1 LYIKE
6 KNLITLNVK
15 EIKLI
20 LKDFR
25 KIKIYCDVKEFKR
38 LKRKSKKSK

>member
-1 LYIKE
+1 MLKKKIQ
-6 KNLITLNVK
+6 LTLNVK

-25 KIKIYCDVKEFKR
+25 EIKIYCNVKEFKR
-38 LKRKSKKSK
+38 LKRKSLYNFF